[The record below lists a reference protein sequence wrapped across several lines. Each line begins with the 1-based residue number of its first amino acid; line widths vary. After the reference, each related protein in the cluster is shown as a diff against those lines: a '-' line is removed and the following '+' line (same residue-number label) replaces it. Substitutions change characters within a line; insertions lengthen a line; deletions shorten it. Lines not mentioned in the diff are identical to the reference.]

1 MSTAGLYPIV
11 IQLCRYSGVY
21 EGGRWFAVVD
31 PAGKRQEFK
40 EEMFLFDEYVEGDDC
55 DAVDFWGSDFAL
67 DHFGVGDTPNDALF
81 NLLLRL
87 GRSDLGTFEA
97 LGVEVLPPLV

>member
-1 MSTAGLYPIV
+1 MASQSQQV
-11 IQLCRYSGVY
+11 ILL
-21 EGGRWFAVVD
+21 
-31 PAGKRQEFK
+31 FK
-40 EEMFLFDEYVEGDDC
+40 KN
-55 DAVDFWGSDFAL
+55 
-67 DHFGVGDTPNDALF
+67 FGVGDTPNDALF